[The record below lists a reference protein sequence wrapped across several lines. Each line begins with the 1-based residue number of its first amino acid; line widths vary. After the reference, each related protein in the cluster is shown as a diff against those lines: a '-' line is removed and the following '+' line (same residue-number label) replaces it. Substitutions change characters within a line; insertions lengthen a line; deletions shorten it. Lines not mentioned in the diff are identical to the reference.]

1 MEEKEMKVA
10 SKATK
15 EKKQKLSYDELNN
28 AALQLAE
35 QNRKLYQEVQRLNT
49 AGVIKRLEFLFD
61 VLKYKD
67 VFNVDFVNRTVA
79 EIEEALTI
87 KPQEETQ
94 EEPVKE

>member
-10 SKATK
+10 PKATK

-87 KPQEETQ
+87 KPQEETK

>member
-10 SKATK
+10 PKATK

-49 AGVIKRLEFLFD
+49 AGIIKRLEFLFD

-87 KPQEETQ
+87 KP
-94 EEPVKE
+94 

>member
-1 MEEKEMKVA
+1 MMNLIM
-10 SKATK
+10 
-15 EKKQKLSYDELNN
+15 QLCN
-28 AALQLAE
+28 LQ
-35 QNRKLYQEVQRLNT
+35 NKI
-49 AGVIKRLEFLFD
+49 IKRLEFLFD

-94 EEPVKE
+94 GEPVKE

>member
-1 MEEKEMKVA
+1 MKVA
-10 SKATK
+10 PKATK

-49 AGVIKRLEFLFD
+49 AGIIKRLEFLFD

-87 KPQEETQ
+87 KPQEENQ

>member
-10 SKATK
+10 PKATK

-49 AGVIKRLEFLFD
+49 AGIIKRLEFLFD

-87 KPQEETQ
+87 KPQEENEQTSSN
-94 EEPVKE
+94 

>member
-10 SKATK
+10 PKATK

-67 VFNVDFVNRTVA
+67 VFNVGFVNRTVA

-87 KPQEETQ
+87 KPQEENEQTSSN
-94 EEPVKE
+94 

>member
-10 SKATK
+10 PKATK
-15 EKKQKLSYDELNN
+15 EKKQKLSYEELNN

-87 KPQEETQ
+87 KPQEENEQTSSN
-94 EEPVKE
+94 

>member
-10 SKATK
+10 PKATK
-15 EKKQKLSYDELNN
+15 EKKQKLSYEELNN

-67 VFNVDFVNRTVA
+67 VFNVGFVNRTVA

-87 KPQEETQ
+87 KPQEENEQTSSN
-94 EEPVKE
+94 

>member
-10 SKATK
+10 PKATK

-87 KPQEETQ
+87 KPQEENEQ
-94 EEPVKE
+94 MSSN

>member
-10 SKATK
+10 PKATK

-87 KPQEETQ
+87 KPQEENEQTSSN
-94 EEPVKE
+94 